1 MPRKPRFNLP
11 GIPQHVI
18 QRGNNRQPC
27 FFADVD
33 YQRYLDDLA
42 SATVKYQCQ
51 IHAYVLM
58 TNHVHLLVTPLV
70 DYGISYMMQA
80 LGRRYV
86 RYVNKRYKR
95 TGTLWEGRYKS
106 SLIDTDQYLL
116 ICMRY
121 IELNPVRASM
131 VEHPGNYPWSSYRAN
146 AIDDSN
152 ELIDEHSVISALASR
167 KSDRKQ
173 AYRNLFRH
181 HMDEET
187 IHQIRGN
194 LNRDLALGRAAFKD
208 RIERITHRQTRLGR
222 PGRPGIRGD
231 KPDSI

>member
-1 MPRKPRFNLP
+1 MPRKPRFILP

-18 QRGNNRQPC
+18 QRGNNRAPC
-27 FFADVD
+27 FFTDAD

-42 SATVKYQCQ
+42 AAAVKYQCQ

-86 RYVNKRYKR
+86 RYINKRYQR

-106 SLIDTDQYLL
+106 SLIDSDQYLL

-121 IELNPVRASM
+121 IELNPVRARM
-131 VEHPGNYPWSSYRAN
+131 VEHPGDYPWSSYWAN
-146 AIDDSN
+146 AIEDSN
-152 ELIDEHSVISALASR
+152 GLIDEHAVFSALASR
-167 KSDRKQ
+167 RSDRKH
-173 AYRNLFRH
+173 AYRELFRH
-181 HMDEET
+181 YMDEET
-187 IHQIRGN
+187 IHQIREN
-194 LNRDLALGRAAFKD
+194 LNRELALGTAEFKD
-208 RIERITHRQTRLGR
+208 RIERITHRQTRLGK
-222 PGRPGIRGD
+222 PGRPSIRED
-231 KPDSI
+231 KSYSK